1 MNQPFH
7 YKRGELQC
15 ESIPLAALAS
25 KFGTPLYVYSAD
37 EIRRRVELFANAFA
51 DMPHTLGYAVKANS
65 NLTVLK
71 LLAKLGCGFDIV
83 SGGEL
88 QRVLV
93 AAPTSARDVVFSGV
107 GKQAGEIDLA
117 LKSNI
122 LLFNV
127 ESAAELEV
135 LAARAKHARRKAR
148 IAFRVNP
155 DVDAATHPYISTGLR
170 EHKFGVDIHI
180 APELYALAAQHK
192 WLEVA
197 GVSCHIGSQITT
209 VSPFG
214 EALAKVR
221 ELVTQL
227 RANGHKIHY
236 VDAGGGLGISY
247 TTRPDGPQDDFA
259 GRVEQYAAAIK
270 LALGGL
276 GVHLLLEPGRA
287 IIAHAGALLT
297 RVLYTK
303 QNGTKTFTVVDAA
316 MNDLLRPSLYQAHHE
331 IVPVR
336 ESKRQTG
343 FTDIVGPV
351 CETGDFFARDRELVN
366 VEDGELLAILDTGA
380 YGMSLASNYNSRA
393 RAAEVL
399 VHGKH
404 AKPIRKRE
412 SIKEMLRAEML

>member
-1 MNQPFH
+1 
-7 YKRGELQC
+7 
-15 ESIPLAALAS
+15 
-25 KFGTPLYVYSAD
+25 
-37 EIRRRVELFANAFA
+37 
-51 DMPHTLGYAVKANS
+51 
-65 NLTVLK
+65 
-71 LLAKLGCGFDIV
+71 LAKLGCGFDIV